1 MPGRR
6 RPAGGSGPDEN
17 GGTGGPSR
25 GHRAER
31 RALPDGGQPPGD
43 GDRPSTGG
51 GKHPTDGGQTL
62 DSQFESVVD
71 QLGEAIFLKDR
82 EGRYRYVN
90 EAMADLFDSTREAVV
105 GQTDADFFGADEA
118 AEIRADDEAVMESE
132 ESRTVERRRTYH
144 GTERVWRTTK
154 HPYRPDGRVE
164 GVVGV
169 SRDVTERA
177 RAEAERER
185 NERALRDLQRLA
197 SDHERSVDEKLDRAL
212 AVGCERLDLPLGFV
226 THIEDDTQTIVATH
240 GDNEALEPGT
250 SAPLSETYCRR
261 TIESDGALSVEHAG
275 EEGWAG
281 DPAYEQFGLECYF
294 GGTLHVGGE
303 RYGTLCFADEVARE
317 RPFTDSEETFIELL
331 VEWVSYELDRRE
343 REAELERFEAI
354 VRAVDDGVYAVDTDG
369 RFSLVNPAMAELTGY
384 DAEELLGKHLSAVKS
399 DDETEA
405 ALSALLS
412 GEASERTVE
421 GPVLRARGRPVV
433 CEDNMTRLDD
443 AEGGVWGVVGVVR
456 DVSEQRAQREMLS
469 ELVEASRSFMGAR
482 DRAEVMRMVAAAIEN
497 VLGFELNVVRQ
508 FDREGERLVP
518 AGTTDAVTARLDEPP
533 TYDLGEGGPGR
544 AFIDGEPV
552 EVTDTAD
559 LDDDRQRDVVRSA
572 LHLPMGVH
580 GTISIGSE
588 EPGAFSDVDRQAIQL
603 LATSGAAAANRAKRE
618 QEVRDARERADTL
631 VDRINGLIEDT
642 VEVLVQAGT
651 REELE
656 RGVVEQL
663 VATDPY
669 AVAWVAQPDVATDRL
684 EATAWAGDPDL
695 SDALDGHTLDQAAD
709 DPVARALRED
719 EIQVSNDL
727 ADVPEGSVH
736 AAAASADL
744 GSMVAVP
751 LTYTG
756 TSYGVL
762 TVYARE
768 PDAIADR
775 ERVVLSALGRAI
787 ANAVNAIES
796 GRILTT
802 SKVIEMEFTVR
813 DADLLFGR
821 LSARTGATLDL
832 AGSVYQSD
840 GSLRLYV
847 TATDT
852 DESTVLEAL
861 DGDDA
866 VREATVIT
874 DHDDEVLFEAVV
886 AESLIELLA
895 DHGAVTQA
903 VTAEDGVVRYT
914 VELPQEAEAREVF
927 ELVEGRYE
935 GTDLVGYHEHE
946 RAARTRQ
953 EFREAVLDRFTDRQ
967 ETAVRGAHLGG
978 FFQWP
983 REVDG
988 DELADSMDISRPTYH
1003 QHLRAAQRKVF
1014 EELFDHGS
1022 RQV

>member
-6 RPAGGSGPDEN
+6 RPAGD
-17 GGTGGPSR
+17 GGPGDAGEVTGPSDWH
-25 GHRAER
+25 GGEQ
-31 RALPDGGQPPGD
+31 RALPDGGHLPDDAD
-43 GDRPSTGG
+43 GSSRDGAHS
-51 GKHPTDGGQTL
+51 TDGGQAL

-71 QLGEAIFLKDR
+71 QLGEAIYLKDR

-90 EAMADLFDSTREAVV
+90 EAMAELFGSTREAVV
-105 GQTDADFFGADEA
+105 GATDADFFDAAEA
-118 AEIRADDEAVMESE
+118 AEIRADDEAVMDSGESK
-132 ESRTVERRRTYH
+132 TVERRRTYG
-144 GTERVWRTTK
+144 GTGRVWRTTK

-197 SDHERSVDEKLDRAL
+197 SDRERSVDEKLDRAL
-212 AVGCERLDLPLGFV
+212 AVGCERLDLPLGFI
-226 THIEDDTQTIVATH
+226 THVEEDTQTLVATH
-240 GDNEALEPGT
+240 GEHEALEPGMST
-250 SAPLSETYCRR
+250 PLSQTYCRR
-261 TIESDGALSVEHAG
+261 TLDADGTLTVEHAS
-275 EEGWAG
+275 EEGWAD
-281 DPAYEQFGLECYF
+281 DPAYEGFGLECYF
-294 GGTLHVGGE
+294 GGTLHVDGE
-303 RYGTLCFADEVARE
+303 RYGTLCFADTEARE
-317 RPFTDSEETFIELL
+317 RPFSDSEETFIELL

-343 REAELERFEAI
+343 READLERFEAI
-354 VRAVDDGVYAVDTDG
+354 VRAVDDGVYAVDAEG
-369 RFSLVNPAMAELTGY
+369 RFSFVNPAMTELTGY
-384 DAEELLGKHLSAVKS
+384 DVETLLGEHLSTVKS
-399 DDETEA
+399 DDETAA

-421 GPVLRARGRPVV
+421 GPVRRARGRPVV

-443 AEGGVWGVVGVVR
+443 ADGDVWGVVGVVR
-456 DVSEQRAQREMLS
+456 DVTEQRAQREMLS

-482 DRAEVMRMVAAAIEN
+482 DRAEVMRMVAHAIEN
-497 VLGFELNVVRQ
+497 VLGFELNVVRR

-518 AGTTDAVTARLDEPP
+518 AGTTDAVTERLDDPP

-544 AFIDGEPV
+544 AFVDGEPV
-552 EVTDTAD
+552 EVLDTESV
-559 LDDDRQRDVVRSA
+559 DDDHDRDVVQSA

-618 QEVRDARERADTL
+618 QEVRDARERADAL

-669 AVAWVAQPDVATDRL
+669 AVAWVAQPDVAADRL
-684 EATAWAGDPDL
+684 EATAWDGDPDL
-695 SDALDGHTLDQAAD
+695 SGAIEGYALDRMAE
-709 DPVARALRED
+709 DPVARAVRED
-719 EIQVSNDL
+719 EIQVLNDL
-727 ADVPEGSVH
+727 DGVPEGSVH
-736 AAAASADL
+736 AAAAAAGL

-775 ERVVLSALGRAI
+775 ERVVLSALGRAV

-802 SKVIEMEFTVR
+802 SRVIEMEFTVR

-821 LSARTGATLDL
+821 LSARTGATLEL

-852 DESTVLEAL
+852 DESAVLEAL
-861 DGDDA
+861 DGDEA
-866 VREATVIT
+866 VSEATVIT
-874 DHDDEVLFEAVV
+874 DHDGEVLFEAVL
-886 AESLIELLA
+886 AESLVELLA

-953 EFREAVLDRFTDRQ
+953 EFREAVRDRFTDRQ
-967 ETAVRGAHLGG
+967 ETAVRAAHLGG

-983 REVDG
+983 READG

-1022 RQV
+1022 GRV